1 MGVISR
7 RLYTQA
13 STGTGEDK
21 SSLQCSLYHGVDWLW
36 RCLFQE
42 SEYVSAHL
50 HEWID
55 LIFGYKQ
62 IGPEAV
68 KARNVFSNYSYEGE
82 GSGSHFSIPFYLFFP
97 PSSSYHYPFSF
108 FPSSSFPF
116 SSFLLFD
123 SLFSSALPPQT
134 MSTWTAS
141 RMKRNAIRLSPLSTT
156 LARHQH
162 SCSQSHTPSS

>member
-21 SSLQCSLYHGVDWLW
+21 SSLQCSLYLGVDWLW

-42 SEYVSAHL
+42 SKYVSAHL

-82 GSGSHFSIPFYLFFP
+82 GSGSHFSIPLLPFLPSLFLLSLPLFILP
-97 PSSSYHYPFSF
+97 LLLLPLLLLPLLLLPLLLLPLLL
-108 FPSSSFPF
+108 FPSP
-116 SSFLLFD
+116 
-123 SLFSSALPPQT
+123 
-134 MSTWTAS
+134 
-141 RMKRNAIRLSPLSTT
+141 
-156 LARHQH
+156 
-162 SCSQSHTPSS
+162 